1 MARHDY
7 FLPAQLQRYNY
18 LNKFAETMM
27 TLDHAKKVAELQKLK
42 LENITSVFGLIA
54 KTGAA
59 MGTVSVFVYCF
70 FVVKFFPVG
79 LQVGDTLFFLFVV
92 LGMAITGALVSG
104 LGFITLV
111 PWVLKRASASTWT
124 DFNKA
129 ACVMGLLL
137 CSLGM
142 LYFAHDYWA
151 GQFELAD
158 ACTLLPTWGSVSGVI
173 ICALSYFLITWFL
186 SNGFANAVGLVLPWL
201 AVSLVVSLLMSPL
214 ESKVALMWAL
224 AILTG
229 GAMMAIGI
237 SALDKAGTG
246 AHGALPGL
254 LILVAA
260 MMVPFVLGEGGK
272 MLGFVFN
279 GVGIRSDQATL
290 VVNQANLNILQA
302 AADAQGLTLYSCRVE
317 EDSHVVSKVGIL
329 WHGIG
334 ERSYVA
340 LRRTPAQ
347 ASSGNKTPEAGQVK
361 VELDSAGVKK
371 VEGTHEQSC
380 IELRR
385 AIYFDSGKAT
395 LTSAQWAVAQPVV
408 QRFLSSYAAAEKNDK
423 DENKDEDKDK
433 DKDKDKETNT
443 NTNTNKDS
451 LVVTGFADP
460 MADAGKGNAML
471 ARQRACTVYQNVRT
485 DETVKRLQA
494 KNNLQILI
502 DSRIGSNDAAC
513 DGKNNAA
520 GQRACHEKDRRV
532 ELQLISSGSAFNRL
546 GPVDAKVCDTP

>member
-1 MARHDY
+1 M
-7 FLPAQLQRYNY
+7 
-18 LNKFAETMM
+18 TM
-27 TLDHAKKVAELQKLK
+27 TLDRAKKIAELQKLK
-42 LENITSVFGLIA
+42 LENMTSVFGLIA

-92 LGMAITGALVSG
+92 LGMAITGAFVSG
-104 LGFITLV
+104 MGFITLV
-111 PWVLKRASASTWT
+111 PWVLKRASASTLPHL
-124 DFNKA
+124 KQV
-129 ACVMGLLL
+129 ACVASLLG

-142 LYFAHDYWA
+142 LYFARNYWA
-151 GQFELAD
+151 GQFKLAE
-158 ACTLLPTWGSVSGVI
+158 ACTLLPTWGSVGGVVV
-173 ICALSYFLITWFL
+173 CALFYFLITWFL
-186 SNGFANAVGLVLPWL
+186 SSGLTNAVGLLLPWL

-224 AILTG
+224 AILAG

-237 SALDKAGTG
+237 SALDKAGKG

-254 LILVAA
+254 LILAAA
-260 MMVPFVLGEGGK
+260 MMMPFVLGEGGK
-272 MLGFVFN
+272 MLGFVFS

-290 VVNQANLNILQA
+290 VVNQANLNTLQA
-302 AADAQGLTLYSCRVE
+302 AADAKGLALYSCRVE

-334 ERSYVA
+334 QRSYVA
-340 LRRTPAQ
+340 LQGMQAQ
-347 ASSGNKTPEAGQVK
+347 ASAKDKTPEADQVK

-371 VEGTHEQSC
+371 VEGTYEQSC

-385 AIYFDSGKAT
+385 VIYFDSGKAT

-408 QRFLSSYAAAEKNDK
+408 RRFLSSYAAEETKDTNADKNK
-423 DENKDEDKDK
+423 V
-433 DKDKDKETNT
+433 
-443 NTNTNKDS
+443 S

-485 DETVKRLQA
+485 DEKNEKLQIN
-494 KNNLQILI
+494 KNLQILI

-532 ELQLISSGSAFNRL
+532 ELQLVSSGSPFDRL
-546 GPVDAKVCDTP
+546 GPVDASVCDTP